1 MVWVGFADGCIH
13 AYYLSAVRRGA
24 AEGGRVELWSAML
37 FARRAHHSAVTGL
50 VVSRDSAGAPQ
61 LVTASA
67 HGTIRRWAAALAP
80 ELAAVRARRVE
91 RALLPRRRLELAVA
105 TWNVNATLHAQD
117 SPECIP
123 WLRRP
128 GVKGGF
134 EPLGVFLPPSIQF

>member
-1 MVWVGFADGCIH
+1 VVWVGFADGCIH

-80 ELAAVRARRVE
+80 ELAAAAAAGAGGRDLERERDAPRAGLARVHTM
-91 RALLPRRRLELAVA
+91 APQAGG
-105 TWNVNATLHAQD
+105 Q
-117 SPECIP
+117 
-123 WLRRP
+123 
-128 GVKGGF
+128 GGF
-134 EPLGVFLPPSIQF
+134 